1 MVSFYGTL
9 FYFDD
14 FIIHKMRGDTMG
26 CDGAER
32 IQNWGR
38 EPGSNPG
45 SLGGN
50 LVVPAFISFSGT

>member
-1 MVSFYGTL
+1 MSSFYGAL
-9 FYFDD
+9 FYCDD
-14 FIIHKMRGDTMG
+14 FIIRKMRGGTTG
-26 CDGAER
+26 CDSVER
-32 IQNWGR
+32 TQNQCR